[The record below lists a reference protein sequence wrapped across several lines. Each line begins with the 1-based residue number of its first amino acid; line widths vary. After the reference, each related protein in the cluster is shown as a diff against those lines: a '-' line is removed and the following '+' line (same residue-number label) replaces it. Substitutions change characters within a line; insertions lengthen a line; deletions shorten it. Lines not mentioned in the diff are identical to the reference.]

1 MKKKRF
7 VEAASS
13 TLHII
18 IYRNVT
24 SNIRTNCTNL
34 QDITNDKEVNAV
46 ENVSTYAHISIKLT
60 SCWLI
65 FNNWSYVDSL
75 GLHACKRVA
84 WRTGMNLFL
93 WCGLVLFR
101 LDETTHICVHSD
113 IYIHIQNTGH
123 NEVISFDLLWNK
135 CMLYISWCITYIY
148 IITKLSDW
156 SCRWLSFILK
166 IKPCM
171 SKYELV

>member
-1 MKKKRF
+1 MHK
-7 VEAASS
+7 
-13 TLHII
+13 
-18 IYRNVT
+18 
-24 SNIRTNCTNL
+24 SN
-34 QDITNDKEVNAV
+34 DITSGKEVNAV

-75 GLHACKRVA
+75 GLNACKWVA
-84 WRTGMNLFL
+84 LRTGMNLFL
-93 WCGLVLFR
+93 WYGLVLFR
-101 LDETTHICVHSD
+101 LDETTYMYMNIVYS
-113 IYIHIQNTGH
+113 ISYIHIYINTGH